1 MQLSNHELLYSTVR
15 TMWLFG
21 QNWNLSETTPF
32 YSKQIWIKAGMN
44 EQRVL
49 VGWWWAVLTVWCH
62 PATPVARARHWHD
75 ASPVLAPPASSH
87 PDPSPSSIS
96 SYGAGDPQLSS
107 SWQQRP
113 APPPPPRHNTT
124 STNCSAAA
132 SGCCA
137 LNCIGAAWSSHSL
150 SGTQW
155 WPETGQ
161 CLSLPTGAG
170 GGSGAGRGLASQQVD
185 TTHCPV
191 AAARRAQAAWE
202 GEAACL
208 LRVKES
214 EHVGLI
220 FHWHSLKSFLFGWC
234 SFGVETN
241 HLWWV

>member
-1 MQLSNHELLYSTVR
+1 
-15 TMWLFG
+15 
-21 QNWNLSETTPF
+21 
-32 YSKQIWIKAGMN
+32 MN
-44 EQRVL
+44 KGWDEWTKSLGGL
-49 VGWWWAVLTVWCH
+49 VVGGVDSVMPPCH
-62 PATPVARARHWHD
+62 PC
-75 ASPVLAPPASSH
+75 SSGPPLTRRIPSASSSSLQS
-87 PDPSPSSIS
+87 PGPSPSSIS

-170 GGSGAGRGLASQQVD
+170 GGRAAGRGLASQQVD

>member
-1 MQLSNHELLYSTVR
+1 
-15 TMWLFG
+15 
-21 QNWNLSETTPF
+21 
-32 YSKQIWIKAGMN
+32 MN
-44 EQRVL
+44 KGWDEWTKSLGGL
-49 VGWWWAVLTVWCH
+49 VVGGVDSVMPPCH
-62 PATPVARARHWHD
+62 PC
-75 ASPVLAPPASSH
+75 SSGPPLTRRIPSASSSSLQS
-87 PDPSPSSIS
+87 PGPSPSSIS

-137 LNCIGAAWSSHSL
+137 LTCIGAAWSSHSL
-150 SGTQW
+150 PGTQW
-155 WPETGQ
+155 WPGWLETGQ